1 MACRTSGP
9 TTDVATRVEP
19 LSHLVP
25 GVSKVHNQRTSLSS
39 KLKKTKDKR
48 LVCRLLLQASSM
60 RVLGILVVFGMSL
73 LPAATLEK
81 LSVDDMIGK
90 STEIVSGKVL
100 SSNTIMRGPMIYTRY
115 RVRVAETWKGK
126 AASEVDVFAP
136 GGTFGGTVQTV
147 PGAPRLEEA
156 QDYVLFLWTGRTG
169 MTQVI
174 GLSQGLFELHKN
186 QNGEPVVSRRA
197 SRDTILDSSGR
208 FVEDAPVS
216 MRLREMVDRIHR
228 MLAGV
233 NQ

>member
-1 MACRTSGP
+1 
-9 TTDVATRVEP
+9 
-19 LSHLVP
+19 
-25 GVSKVHNQRTSLSS
+25 
-39 KLKKTKDKR
+39 
-48 LVCRLLLQASSM
+48 M
-60 RVLGILVVFGMSL
+60 RVLGTLVMFGMSL

-90 STEIVSGKVL
+90 STAIVSGKVL
-100 SSNTIMRGPMIYTRY
+100 SSNTVMRGPMIYTRY
-115 RVRVAETWKGK
+115 RVRVADVWKGQ
-126 AASEVDVFAP
+126 AASEVEVYAP
-136 GGTFGGTVQTV
+136 GGKFGAAVQTV

-174 GLSQGLFELHKN
+174 GLSQGLFELKKDN
-186 QNGEPVVSRRA
+186 NGEPVLTRRA

-208 FVEDAPVS
+208 IVEDAPVS

>member
-1 MACRTSGP
+1 
-9 TTDVATRVEP
+9 
-19 LSHLVP
+19 
-25 GVSKVHNQRTSLSS
+25 
-39 KLKKTKDKR
+39 
-48 LVCRLLLQASSM
+48 M
-60 RVLGILVVFGMSL
+60 RVLGILVVFGMGF

-100 SSNTIMRGPMIYTRY
+100 SSNTIKRGPMIYTRY

-136 GGTFGGTVQTV
+136 GGSFGGTVQTV

-174 GLSQGLFELHKN
+174 GLSQGLFELHKS

-197 SRDTILDSSGR
+197 GRDTILDSSGQ

>member
-1 MACRTSGP
+1 
-9 TTDVATRVEP
+9 
-19 LSHLVP
+19 
-25 GVSKVHNQRTSLSS
+25 
-39 KLKKTKDKR
+39 
-48 LVCRLLLQASSM
+48 M
-60 RVLGILVVFGMSL
+60 RVLGTLMMFGMSL

-81 LSVDDMIGK
+81 LSTDDMIRR

-100 SSNTIMRGPMIYTRY
+100 SSHAIMRGPMIYTRY
-115 RVRVAETWKGK
+115 RVRVADTWKGQ
-126 AASEVDVFAP
+126 AASEVDVYAP
-136 GGTFGGTVQTV
+136 GGRFGAAVQTV

-169 MTQVI
+169 MTQI
-174 GLSQGLFELHKN
+174 MGLSQGLFELKKN
-186 QNGEPVVSRRA
+186 ENGEPVLTRTA

-208 FVEDAPVS
+208 IVEDAPVS